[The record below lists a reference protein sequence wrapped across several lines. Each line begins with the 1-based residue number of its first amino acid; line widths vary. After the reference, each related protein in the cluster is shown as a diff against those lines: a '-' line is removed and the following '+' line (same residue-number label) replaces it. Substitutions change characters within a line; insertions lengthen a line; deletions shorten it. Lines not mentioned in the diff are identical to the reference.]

1 MALFPRWTNTV
12 SKVMGAGT
20 LLVPALAVAALWY
33 TARTPAVTNQA
44 MEYEQ
49 PVQFDHRHHN
59 WENGIDCRY
68 CHTAVESSASAG
80 IPSTTVCVG
89 CHGQVWNKSPRLEPV
104 RQAFFQEK
112 PIQWL
117 KVHDVPDFVYFNH
130 SAHVNKGVGCVS
142 CHGRVDQMP
151 AIRQVEPLTMQWCLD
166 CHRNPKLNLRPLD
179 QITSMTWEAD
189 GVAKERLLHE
199 KLEKGITHHVAEE
212 ELASIGGL
220 REIAAEREKMGDEL
234 VERLHVHPRTACDTC
249 HR

>member
-1 MALFPRWTNTV
+1 MALFPRWTNTL

-44 MEYEQ
+44 VEYEQ

-68 CHTAVESSASAG
+68 CHTAVETSASAG

-112 PIQWL
+112 PIEWI
-117 KVHDVPDFVYFNH
+117 KVHDLPDFVYFNH

-166 CHRNPKLNLRPLD
+166 CHRNPKLNLRPLNE
-179 QITSMTWEAD
+179 ITNMTWDAD
-189 GVAKERLLHE
+189 EVAKEHLMSRPE
-199 KLEKGITHHVAEE
+199 KPLNHH
-212 ELASIGGL
+212 ELASITGVQ
-220 REIAAEREKMGDEL
+220 EIAAERERMGDALLEQL
-234 VERLHVHPRTACDTC
+234 KVHPRTSCNTC